1 MHRRRVSLNFGT
13 GLESD
18 VAGEERRYALVT
30 GASQGLGRCYALELA
45 RCGIDTVLVSLP
57 DSGLNEVVIE
67 SRRLGVRCIPFEI
80 DLCDEEALSVLCRD
94 VNAGY
99 PLFMLINNAGTGGT
113 RRFASCTSDYLDRIL
128 HLNVSVPTLLTFY
141 LLPNLQRAPEAFI
154 LNVASMAA
162 FSPTGFKT
170 VYPATKRFVLQFS
183 LGLREE
189 LRGAK
194 IAVSVVTPGPMKTN
208 GEVTGH
214 IERQKF
220 FGRLGLLSPEKV
232 ARISLRGLLRRKAVI
247 LPGWSNRIN
256 GLLLLLIPIFIRIR
270 LMSRVVARELD
281 VPPVPTR

>member
-183 LGLREE
+183 ARF
-189 LRGAK
+189 A
-194 IAVSVVTPGPMKTN
+194 
-208 GEVTGH
+208 
-214 IERQKF
+214 
-220 FGRLGLLSPEKV
+220 GRV
-232 ARISLRGLLRRKAVI
+232 ARCKNCGKRRYSRTDEDQWRGNGPYRTSEVLRPVG
-247 LPGWSNRIN
+247 
-256 GLLLLLIPIFIRIR
+256 
-270 LMSRVVARELD
+270 VAFPREGG
-281 VPPVPTR
+281 PH

>member
-1 MHRRRVSLNFGT
+1 
-13 GLESD
+13 

-208 GEVTGH
+208 GEVTGR

>member
-141 LLPNLQRAPEAFI
+141 LLPNLQRAPSFHSQCSEYGGLFANRFQDGLSRHQAFRAP
-154 LNVASMAA
+154 VFA
-162 FSPTGFKT
+162 
-170 VYPATKRFVLQFS
+170 RF
-183 LGLREE
+183 
-189 LRGAK
+189 A
-194 IAVSVVTPGPMKTN
+194 
-208 GEVTGH
+208 
-214 IERQKF
+214 
-220 FGRLGLLSPEKV
+220 GRV
-232 ARISLRGLLRRKAVI
+232 ARCKNCG
-247 LPGWSNRIN
+247 
-256 GLLLLLIPIFIRIR
+256 
-270 LMSRVVARELD
+270 
-281 VPPVPTR
+281 

>member
-170 VYPATKRFVLQFS
+170 VYRSVCGKSCAVQK
-183 LGLREE
+183 LR
-189 LRGAK
+189 
-194 IAVSVVTPGPMKTN
+194 
-208 GEVTGH
+208 
-214 IERQKF
+214 
-220 FGRLGLLSPEKV
+220 
-232 ARISLRGLLRRKAVI
+232 
-247 LPGWSNRIN
+247 
-256 GLLLLLIPIFIRIR
+256 
-270 LMSRVVARELD
+270 
-281 VPPVPTR
+281 